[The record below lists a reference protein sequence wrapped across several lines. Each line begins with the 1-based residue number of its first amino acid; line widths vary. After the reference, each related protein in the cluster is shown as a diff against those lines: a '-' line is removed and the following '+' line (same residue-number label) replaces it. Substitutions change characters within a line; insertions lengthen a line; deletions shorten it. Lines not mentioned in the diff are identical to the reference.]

1 MTTQLELQLDEGPK
15 ILDFL
20 TSGNV
25 LGEIGVLTNKRRTA
39 TVKSETAVL
48 VGLPSHY
55 PTSNLESVL
64 VDYDDDDVDDRNN
77 DAALACV
84 CVCVVVVSG

>member
-1 MTTQLELQLDEGPK
+1 MTTQLELQLDEGSK

-64 VDYDDDDVDDRNN
+64 VDDDDDIDDPNN
-77 DAALACV
+77 DAALAYV